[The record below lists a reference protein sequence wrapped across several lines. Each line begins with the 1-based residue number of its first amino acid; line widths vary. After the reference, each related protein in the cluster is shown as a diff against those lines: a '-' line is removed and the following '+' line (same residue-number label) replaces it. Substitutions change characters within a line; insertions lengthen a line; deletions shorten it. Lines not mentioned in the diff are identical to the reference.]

1 MVQFSMFGEGS
12 GEVANLKWNEILA
25 FGIIAAFILG
35 LGFMPQMLLDI
46 VHNSIVQIGQWVSE
60 ARGVMS

>member
-1 MVQFSMFGEGS
+1 
-12 GEVANLKWNEILA
+12 LKWNEILA
-25 FGIIAAFILG
+25 FGIIAFFILG
-35 LGFMPQMLLDI
+35 LGFMPQILIDI

>member
-1 MVQFSMFGEGS
+1 MFGEGS
-12 GEVANLKWNEILA
+12 VTVAALKWNEILA
-25 FGIIAAFILG
+25 FGILIVGVIG
-35 LGFMPQMLLDI
+35 IGFMPQLIIDI